1 MKKRDL
7 SDATKA
13 KLLSSAA
20 DILSMHGSLAG
31 DRICQDWS
39 GSEAKNPSRLFS
51 DIERDD
57 IEYNHQID
65 NSSLTDYEKGYDGFY
80 DEMAVSFTM
89 ADALRDLAA
98 EYS

>member
-1 MKKRDL
+1 VKKRTL
-7 SDATKA
+7 TTETKA
-13 KLLSSAA
+13 KILKSAA
-20 DILSMHGSLAG
+20 DILRMHGGLAG

-39 GSEAKNPSRLFS
+39 GSPAENPKRLFS
-51 DIERDD
+51 DSERDD

-65 NSSLTDYEKGYDGFY
+65 NSGLGDYIEGYDGFG

-89 ADALRDLAA
+89 ADALSDMAD